1 MRETNQTQALT
12 PTNYSSDILMHKL
25 HCSVLRIIIF
35 PDCKYLLVKKMK
47 TQTSSTP
54 ISVILS
60 MLGGIFIVSG
70 GLMLF
75 AMLSWYG
82 TTVMMGGQW
91 HMYMFTYPRWLT
103 AVVASISILAGGLV
117 MSASYKMYKER
128 GNKLWGLLIVIGS
141 LVSLFSIGGFGLGG
155 ILGLIGGVMG
165 ISRRS

>member
-1 MRETNQTQALT
+1 M
-12 PTNYSSDILMHKL
+12 
-25 HCSVLRIIIF
+25 
-35 PDCKYLLVKKMK
+35 KKK
-47 TQTSSTP
+47 EAQTSSAP

-60 MLGGIFIVSG
+60 MLGGIFIISG

-82 TTVMMGGQW
+82 TTIMMGGQW

-117 MSASYKMYKER
+117 ISASYKMYKEP

-165 ISRRS
+165 LSRRS

>member
-1 MRETNQTQALT
+1 
-12 PTNYSSDILMHKL
+12 
-25 HCSVLRIIIF
+25 
-35 PDCKYLLVKKMK
+35 
-47 TQTSSTP
+47 
-54 ISVILS
+54 
-60 MLGGIFIVSG
+60 
-70 GLMLF
+70 MLF

-82 TTVMMGGQW
+82 TTIMMGGGQW

-117 MSASYKMYKER
+117 ISASYKMYKEP

-165 ISRRS
+165 LSRRS